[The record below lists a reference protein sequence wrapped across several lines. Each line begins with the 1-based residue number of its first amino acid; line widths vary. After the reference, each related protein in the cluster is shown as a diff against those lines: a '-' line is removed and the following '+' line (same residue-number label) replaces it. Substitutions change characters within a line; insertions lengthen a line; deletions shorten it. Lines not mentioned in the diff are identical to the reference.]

1 MLKSEKPKKVEELKK
16 LLETHNVVGILNMQS
31 LPAKQLQ
38 QIRNNLKGIAVIKMS
53 RKSLMKKAL
62 EGSTKKDIGLLESKM
77 INSPSIIFSNENPF
91 RLFSIIKS
99 NRSSASA
106 KAGTTAANDI
116 VIQKGKTGIAP
127 GPAISTLQKLSLK
140 TSVQEGKIAII
151 ADKVVVKAGETI
163 TSDMVNAFNLLKM
176 EPVEIGLD
184 VVAVWENGTIYGKD
198 VLDIDVNDYR
208 NRVILAV
215 SSMINLSIN
224 SGYLVPMT
232 ADLALQ
238 KAFMEAK
245 QLAIEANIID
255 KNIID
260 ELLIKAIME
269 SSELKKSMPDSA
281 EAK

>member
-1 MLKSEKPKKVEELKK
+1 MLKSDKPKKVEELKN
-16 LLETHNVVGILNMQS
+16 LLETYNVVGILNMQS

-62 EGSTKKDIGLLESKM
+62 EGSTKKDIRLLEARM

-99 NRSSASA
+99 NRSAAPA
-106 KAGTTAANDI
+106 KAGTIAANDI
-116 VIQKGKTGIAP
+116 VIQKGKTGIPP
-127 GPAISTLQKLSLK
+127 GPAISTLQKLNLK

-151 ADKVVVKAGETI
+151 ADKTAVKTGEMI

-176 EPVEIGLD
+176 EPVDIGLD

-255 KNIID
+255 KSIID
-260 ELLIKAIME
+260 ELLIKAIKESAEME
-269 SSELKKSMPDSA
+269 KTMPA